1 MLGLGLGLGLCV
13 GLLFFVFC
21 FVGTRLLGC
30 SLGAE
35 PSPRSSSAEPVLGL
49 GGDDI
54 LVLGLGLGLGLGKLN
69 LHECL

>member
-1 MLGLGLGLGLCV
+1 M
-13 GLLFFVFC
+13 
-21 FVGTRLLGC
+21 GTRLLGC

-54 LVLGLGLGLGLGKLN
+54 LVLGLGLGLGLGELN